1 MEPTRK
7 SCVLMDMPIA
17 PPHRTPAEASE
28 PSLASPKRALRTLA
42 GSFAGDRFQ
51 FRPFKLSDITRL
63 AAIACEYRVD
73 VTSIGVP
80 HPYTT
85 EFARMWSRAATAKEN
100 TQSLHWAVTKV
111 GDSRL
116 LGYAALNSIDLA
128 RRQAELRVWAACT
141 AEHPMAAAGWS
152 QHLLRFSFE
161 RVGLKRVYAL
171 QLARHPAAG
180 QLLESIGMHPVG

>member
-1 MEPTRK
+1 
-7 SCVLMDMPIA
+7 
-17 PPHRTPAEASE
+17 
-28 PSLASPKRALRTLA
+28 
-42 GSFAGDRFQ
+42 
-51 FRPFKLSDITRL
+51 
-63 AAIACEYRVD
+63 
-73 VTSIGVP
+73 
-80 HPYTT
+80 
-85 EFARMWSRAATAKEN
+85 MWSRAATAKEN